1 MTQRCSTKRRQKL
14 PRTRRLKTRKQR
26 GGSRLNAPNGSIVNV
41 RLEKGDDY
49 QPFVQLFKEDAE
61 REDL

>member
-1 MTQRCSTKRRQKL
+1 MKRKTQHKSN
-14 PRTRRLKTRKQR
+14 RKQR
-26 GGSRLNAPNGSIVNV
+26 KTRRRIRKQKGGSRLNAPNGSIVSV

-49 QPFVQLFKEDAE
+49 QPFVFMDKKDAE